1 MNCFIAKCM
10 GEKYYELYI
19 RKSTLVKPFR
29 FNKGTLGYDWAS
41 SIYSSNQANFKIL
54 YKLPS

>member
-1 MNCFIAKCM
+1 M